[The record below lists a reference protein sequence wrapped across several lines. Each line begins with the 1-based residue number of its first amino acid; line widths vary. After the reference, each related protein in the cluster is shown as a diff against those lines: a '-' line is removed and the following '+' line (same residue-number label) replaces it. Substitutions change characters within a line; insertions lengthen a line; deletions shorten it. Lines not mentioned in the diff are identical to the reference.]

1 MSIEPGTVL
10 IVLAGP
16 YRGKRVV
23 FLRELASGLLLV
35 TGPFKINGV
44 PLRRINRSYVIKTST
59 KLDVSA
65 VKLDKISD
73 ATFKKPKT
81 AKRTGKKT
89 EAEFFAQ
96 GDKKKTLPAEFVA
109 EQKAVDSAIMGK
121 MKKDGIMIR
130 YLRARFTLSNG
141 VFPHE
146 LKF

>member
-23 FLRELASGLLLV
+23 FLRELPSGLLLV
-35 TGPFKINGV
+35 TGPYKINGV
-44 PLRRINRSYVIKTST
+44 PLRRINRAYVIKTST

-73 ATFKKPKT
+73 ATFKKPKAT
-81 AKRTGKKT
+81 KKSGKKT

-96 GDKKKTLPAEFVA
+96 GEKKKVLPAEFVA
-109 EQKAVDSAIMGK
+109 EQKSVDAAIMGK
-121 MKKDGIMIR
+121 MKKDGIMVR

>member
-23 FLRELASGLLLV
+23 FLRELPSGLLLV
-35 TGPFKINGV
+35 TGPYKINGV
-44 PLRRINRSYVIKTST
+44 PLRRINRAYVIKTST

-73 ATFKKPKT
+73 ATFQKPKAT
-81 AKRTGKKT
+81 KKSGKKT

-96 GDKKKTLPAEFVA
+96 GEKKKALPAEFIA
-109 EQKAVDSAIMGK
+109 EQKAVDAAIMGK